1 MPKLL
6 EYDILSDAQSMSA
19 RTQSSNGYIPSDAAA
34 LTDLGILTKTKGLLS
49 VNPHLGISKTEI
61 ADFLNWFAA
70 KPKYPLPPVV
80 RKILCLK
87 RAKIM
92 ASNSSIGTSKSART
106 DQRAMIKR
114 IDEML
119 KNDGLTDFTAA
130 GDIVRC
136 PVEGSKFV
144 PVKIPTP
151 TPAVSQPP
159 STPGTA
165 CHTEVK
171 CDNSGVLAILEIIR
185 TKIDEL
191 QKAPALPPLP
201 SAPPALMPAP
211 SPALANVPYG
221 TPVVSPSIDL
231 ESVKT
236 LIERKTTEILTQIRE
251 SDTSGKQQ
259 SMESHITLLDSIRK
273 LPPSPQR
280 ERIAT
285 ALEGVDPTAGYP
297 AILRKLDELQRDIA
311 DKSEIA
317 TIVNTAKT
325 QISGQV
331 TEIDRKIDS
340 LSTLIGE
347 RPTLETIV
355 ENVRREF
362 HAASPGAV
370 DRTVEQLE
378 VLKQSLTQIKQGADI
393 DTQSILMQFNRLRDL
408 IEAQGG
414 AVTVPANDTRIAELQ
429 TRLEAIAGVLA
440 SKLDEV
446 RAHPADYERIVRGL
460 IGDLTTDLINR
471 LDMLFGEINS
481 VKDVVREVCV
491 PTNNDAA
498 LLAIREEISHLRE
511 DMGRSMA
518 AVQGIFVN
526 GITSLYRAIQE
537 LRAMAAGA
545 IDAASPYAVDIR
557 IIREAVERLQRPA
570 APTVDVEPLRRE
582 IAELERR
589 LGANETEKNGLDEE
603 LRAARDLIAHLNL
616 ERSRLKAAITILTN
630 ANDQLRESEEAKE
643 ARIQELLRTIDALRK
658 QLTESQTENEAAVEE
673 LERRLAAAEDE
684 SRSKGEQLAAAEA
697 ESRSKDEQ
705 LAAADTSSD
714 DKNTL
719 IGQLRAEIERLRAEL
734 EARVA
739 EYQAQ
744 IQQIERD
751 NMDEFVRLQN
761 EFGEDINHAVDEERQ
776 KCIDS
781 VRVKVEEHERILRV
795 KDQEHRDALAQKE
808 RECADALA
816 RKERECAEALAQ
828 KERDCEEKLAA
839 LPVAAPVLAPPAP
852 ELPTP
857 EPPAPEPPVP
867 EPPAPEPPAPAPEPP
882 APEPPAPEPPAPEPP
897 APEPPAPAL
906 TISRKSKQYGEF
918 TTKQLERSIG
928 DIIKLNTSLSP
939 NEKRTTK
946 EATEDAVRRLADVY
960 ESETPNISAV
970 QSAAADLIEKLPKLK
985 TALERNSE
993 MLKLEAV
1000 TEANAKSFIEQIFN
1014 KLGNLT
1020 KPVAATKR
1028 GGRVGKKLNSKSY
1041 TRKRRQ

>member
-87 RAKIM
+87 RAKLM
-92 ASNSSIGTSKSART
+92 ASDSSIGTSKSART
-106 DQRAMIKR
+106 DQRTMIKR

-130 GDIVRC
+130 GDMIRC
-136 PVEGSKFV
+136 SVEGSKFV
-144 PVKIPTP
+144 PVKVPTQSLSLIPS
-151 TPAVSQPP
+151 VSQTP
-159 STPGTA
+159 SLSQTPSVSQTPSIPGTA

-171 CDNSGVLAILEIIR
+171 CDNSGVLAILETIR
-185 TKIDEL
+185 MKIDEL
-191 QKAPALPPLP
+191 QKAPALPA
-201 SAPPALMPAP
+201 APTAP
-211 SPALANVPYG
+211 PALANVPYG
-221 TPVVSPSIDL
+221 TTVVTPSVDL
-231 ESVKT
+231 DSVKT
-236 LIERKTTEILTQIRE
+236 LIEQKTTEILTQIRE

-259 SMESHITLLDSIRK
+259 SIESHITLLDSIRK

-280 ERIAT
+280 ERVAI

-297 AILRKLDELQRDIA
+297 AILRKLDEVQRDIA

-325 QISGQV
+325 EISGQV

-362 HAASPGAV
+362 HAGSPGAV

-393 DTQSILMQFNRLRDL
+393 DTQSILMEFNRLRDL

-414 AVTVPANDTRIAELQ
+414 AVTIPANDPRIAELQ
-429 TRLEAIAGVLA
+429 TRLEAIAGVLT

-446 RAHPADYERIVRGL
+446 RAHPAEYERIVRGL
-460 IGDLTTDLINR
+460 IGDLRTDLINR

-518 AVQGIFVN
+518 AVQGVFVN

-570 APTVDVEPLRRE
+570 SDVEPLRRE

-616 ERSRLKAAITILTN
+616 ERSRLKVAIAILTN
-630 ANDQLRESEEAKE
+630 ANEQLRESEEAKE
-643 ARIQELLRTIDALRK
+643 ERIQELLRTIDALRK
-658 QLTESQTENEAAVEE
+658 QLTESQTENEAAVDK
-673 LERRLAAAEDE
+673 LERRLAAAEAD
-684 SRSKGEQLAAAEA
+684 
-697 ESRSKDEQ
+697 SRSKDEQ

-714 DKNTL
+714 NKNTL
-719 IGQLRAEIERLRAEL
+719 IEQLRAEIERLRAEL

-744 IQQIERD
+744 IKQIERD

-761 EFGEDINHAVDEERQ
+761 EFGDDINHAVDEERK

-781 VRVKVEEHERILRV
+781 VHA
-795 KDQEHRDALAQKE
+795 KDQEHRDALVQKDRECAEALAQKE
-808 RECADALA
+808 RECAD
-816 RKERECAEALAQ
+816 ALAQ

-839 LPVAAPVLAPPAP
+839 LPA
-852 ELPTP
+852 
-857 EPPAPEPPVP
+857 
-867 EPPAPEPPAPAPEPP
+867 PAPAPEP
-882 APEPPAPEPPAPEPP
+882 APPAPEPAPP
-897 APEPPAPAL
+897 APEPAPPVPAPAPPAPAPAL
-906 TISRKSKQYGEF
+906 TVSRKSKQYGEF
-918 TTKQLERSIG
+918 TTKQLERSLG
-928 DIIKLNTSLSP
+928 DIIKLNTTLSP

-946 EATEDAVRRLADVY
+946 ESAEDAVRRLADVY
-960 ESETPNISAV
+960 ESDTPDISAV
-970 QSAAADLIEKLPKLK
+970 QSAAAVLIDKLPKLK
-985 TALERNSE
+985 TAMERNSD

-1028 GGRVGKKLNSKSY
+1028 GGRVGMKLNSKSY